1 MGKTVI
7 DYDPCVPTDSHPDGM
22 ALWWL
27 PINIGTERETYTS
40 FMCRPTQ
47 RQIRSSNLR
56 DINKLGRLEA
66 SIAFC
71 FVKFTHT

>member
-27 PINIGTERETYTS
+27 AINIGTERETYTS

-47 RQIRSSNLR
+47 RQIRSFKKL
-56 DINKLGRLEA
+56 NKR
-66 SIAFC
+66 
-71 FVKFTHT
+71 K